1 MSYNICCDCDQDPIQ
16 CYEKGYCIYDHDEE
30 VEFYDTQRENSD
42 I

>member
-1 MSYNICCDCDQDPIQ
+1 MELEKYFEENICSGCDQDPIQ

-30 VEFYDTQRENSD
+30 VEF